1 MKNESN
7 FFNTMKNNS
16 ISNFKYCWNYYFC
29 HSNYNIFDCI
39 IHLGI
44 HLFDSIPY
52 SELKYSTT
60 YVEKG
65 KDKKR
70 EKRKIY
76 LTLNLIFLFFL
87 LLSF

>member
-7 FFNTMKNNS
+7 FSNTMKNNS
-16 ISNFKYCWNYYFC
+16 ISNSSIAGIIFC

-52 SELKYSTT
+52 SELNIQQPKKI
-60 YVEKG
+60 VGKG
-65 KDKKR
+65 
-70 EKRKIY
+70 
-76 LTLNLIFLFFL
+76 
-87 LLSF
+87 